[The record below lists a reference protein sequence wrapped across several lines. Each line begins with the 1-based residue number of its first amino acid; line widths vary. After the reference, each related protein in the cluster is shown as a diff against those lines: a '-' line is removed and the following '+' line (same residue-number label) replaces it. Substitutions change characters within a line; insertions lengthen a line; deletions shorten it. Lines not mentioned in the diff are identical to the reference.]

1 MSEKYAGLTLGV
13 DVSQV
18 NNAVKSLQQFKKA
31 NDDAKKSVNE
41 FVDSEVVA
49 RQQAKQLAEELA
61 RQKAEFKK
69 IQESI
74 DPTASKM
81 DKLRKAAT
89 QLDALWKNGVV
100 PDQTFFELG
109 AILETQQNKL
119 IATKK
124 AMTEEGRAALEESK
138 NKARAAEEAKKF
150 VQALREQEEAAGKSK
165 SELLEMKAA
174 QLGVSQEAAPYIARL
189 KEQEKQIQ
197 KLGISTG
204 QYKQAMAQLPMQITD
219 VVTSLASG
227 MPVWLVAVQQGGQ
240 IKDSFGG
247 ASNALKALLSFLNP
261 VNVAFGLLSG
271 TLAIAAYN
279 AYKTQ
284 TEFEAIKKTVQ
295 ETTGLTGDFAEKI
308 ATGIQ
313 ELSYK
318 TGESAEDLAKAY
330 ITTKDGASEAIKKL
344 VDVGMTYDDAK
355 KKVNEYKGASSF
367 VSLNNEIANHKNKVL
382 ELGESWYE
390 VLKAKRDYA
399 SPSGGLLGKELGY
412 VNPMLKFAL
421 NTYEDIG
428 KVVKDA
434 NKDMAERAERIDK
447 ENLSLNRVR
456 AAQEALNKAIE
467 DQKGVARSADEELKK
482 RAAENVEFR
491 RKELEEI
498 KKQEQKKKEAKGGIV
513 RGPTEQLDKELYVLK
528 AQLETLKEHRT
539 VNDVISRQR
548 KSLWSIEKQIE
559 ILEDAQSKRK
569 LTGAEQALLNEQ
581 KAVLEMAR
589 QKAELGDQIV
599 LQERKNKLEQ
609 DSIKFIRETQA
620 AIDVLGLKQLGYTEK
635 QIERELELRKLRTD
649 YEAQGGSV
657 SDEVFQQMEAKLK
670 QYYQAQD
677 EVQGNWLAGAKNAWE
692 LFAEDANNAYGN
704 VQQIASEALSGL
716 TNQLANFIATGKANF
731 KDFSTAIIKMIIQM
745 ITKMVVFNALS
756 GLMGGQ
762 TWTMGSL
769 LKNIGGFAGGG
780 YTGDGGKYEPAGIVH
795 KGEFVMTKEA
805 TQRIGVG
812 NLYRMMRGYA
822 NGGVV
827 GGSGYTGGGAVTGG
841 APQFNIGGIDVSI
854 NNGSD
859 PKGIETGVK
868 MIFTDMIKRSCMQ
881 GGEVYEFVMS
891 KRG

>member
-1 MSEKYAGLTLGV
+1 MAEKYAGLTLGV

-49 RQQAKQLAEELA
+49 RQQAKQFAEELA

-89 QLDALWKNGVV
+89 QLDALWKKGIV
-100 PDQTFFELG
+100 PDETFFELG

-150 VQALREQEEAAGKSK
+150 IQALREQEEAAGKSK

-204 QYKQAMAQLPMQITD
+204 QYNQAMKLLPMQITD

-227 MPVWLVAVQQGGQ
+227 MPVWLVAIQQGGQ

-313 ELSYK
+313 ELSDK

-382 ELGESWYE
+382 ELGDSWYE

-447 ENLSLNRVR
+447 ENLALNRVR

-657 SDEVFQQMEAKLK
+657 SDEVFQQMEEKLK
-670 QYYQAQD
+670 LYYQTQD

-692 LFAEDANNAYGN
+692 VFAEDANNAYGN
-704 VQQIASEALSGL
+704 VQQIASEALNGL

-827 GGSGYTGGGAVTGG
+827 GSSGYTGGGAVTGG
-841 APQFNIGGIDVSI
+841 TPQFNIGGIDVSI

>member
-1 MSEKYAGLTLGV
+1 MAEKYAGLTLGV

-49 RQQAKQLAEELA
+49 RQQAKQFAEELA

-81 DKLRKAAT
+81 DKLRNAAT
-89 QLDALWKNGVV
+89 QLDALWKKGIV
-100 PDQTFFELG
+100 PDETFFELG

-150 VQALREQEEAAGKSK
+150 IQALREQEEAAGKSK

-204 QYKQAMAQLPMQITD
+204 QYNQAMKLLPMQITD

-227 MPVWLVAVQQGGQ
+227 MPVWLVAIQQGGQ

-313 ELSYK
+313 ELSDK

-367 VSLNNEIANHKNKVL
+367 VGLNNDIANHKNKIL

-447 ENLSLNRVR
+447 ENLALNRVR

-581 KAVLEMAR
+581 KSVLEMAR

-670 QYYQAQD
+670 QYYQTQD

-704 VQQIASEALSGL
+704 VQQIASEALNGL

-827 GGSGYTGGGAVTGG
+827 GSSGYTGGGAVTGG

-854 NNGSD
+854 TNGND

>member
-1 MSEKYAGLTLGV
+1 MAEKYAGLTLGV

-89 QLDALWKNGVV
+89 QLDALWKKGVV

-279 AYKTQ
+279 AYKAQ
-284 TEFEAIKKTVQ
+284 TELEAIKKTVQ
-295 ETTGLTGDFAEKI
+295 ETTGLSGEFAEKI
-308 ATGIQ
+308 AIGIQ
-313 ELSYK
+313 ELSDK

-434 NKDMAERAERIDK
+434 NNDMAERAERIDK

-670 QYYQAQD
+670 QYYQTQD

-692 LFAEDANNAYGN
+692 MFAEDANNAYGN
-704 VQQIASEALSGL
+704 VQQIASEALNGL

-827 GGSGYTGGGAVTGG
+827 GSSGYTGGGAVTGG

-854 NNGSD
+854 TNGND

>member
-1 MSEKYAGLTLGV
+1 MAEKYAGLTLGV

-89 QLDALWKNGVV
+89 QLDALWKKGVV

-279 AYKTQ
+279 AYKAQ
-284 TEFEAIKKTVQ
+284 TELEAIKKTVQ
-295 ETTGLTGDFAEKI
+295 ETTGLSGEFAEKI
-308 ATGIQ
+308 AIGIQ
-313 ELSYK
+313 ELSDK

-447 ENLSLNRVR
+447 ENLALNRVR

-467 DQKGVARSADEELKK
+467 DQKNVARSADEELKK

-559 ILEDAQSKRK
+559 ILENAQSKRK

-609 DSIKFIRETQA
+609 DSLKFIRETEA
-620 AIDVLGLKQLGYTEK
+620 AIDAIGLKQFGYTEK

-657 SDEVFQQMEAKLK
+657 SDEVFQQMETKLK
-670 QYYQAQD
+670 LYYQAQD
-677 EVQGNWLAGAKNAWE
+677 EAQGNWLAGAKNAWE

-704 VQQIASEALSGL
+704 VQQIASEALNGL

-827 GGSGYTGGGAVTGG
+827 GSSGYTGGGAVTGG

-854 NNGSD
+854 TNGND

>member
-1 MSEKYAGLTLGV
+1 MAEKYAGLTLGV

-89 QLDALWKNGVV
+89 QLDALWKKGVV

-174 QLGVSQEAAPYIARL
+174 QLGVSQEAAPYIARM

-204 QYKQAMAQLPMQITD
+204 QYKQAMQQLPMQITD

-279 AYKTQ
+279 AHKAQ
-284 TEFEAIKKTVQ
+284 TELEAIKKTVQ
-295 ETTGLTGDFAEKI
+295 ETTGLSGEFAEKI
-308 ATGIQ
+308 AIGIQ
-313 ELSYK
+313 ELSDK

-559 ILEDAQSKRK
+559 ILENAQSKRK
-569 LTGAEQALLNEQ
+569 LTGAEQALLSEQ

-609 DSIKFIRETQA
+609 DSLKFIRETEA
-620 AIDVLGLKQLGYTEK
+620 AIDAIGLKQLGYTEK

-657 SDEVFQQMEAKLK
+657 SDEVFQQMETKLK
-670 QYYQAQD
+670 LYYQAQD
-677 EVQGNWLAGAKNAWE
+677 EAQGNWLAGAKNAWE

-704 VQQIASEALSGL
+704 VQQIASEALNGL

-827 GGSGYTGGGAVTGG
+827 GGSGYTGGGTVTGG

-854 NNGSD
+854 NNGND

-868 MIFTDMIKRSCMQ
+868 MIFTDMIRRSCMQ

>member
-1 MSEKYAGLTLGV
+1 MAEKYAGLTLGV

-49 RQQAKQLAEELA
+49 RQQAKQFAEELA

-89 QLDALWKNGVV
+89 QLDALWKKGIV
-100 PDQTFFELG
+100 PDETFFELG

-150 VQALREQEEAAGKSK
+150 IQALREQEEAAGKSK

-204 QYKQAMAQLPMQITD
+204 QYNQAMKLLPMQITD

-227 MPVWLVAVQQGGQ
+227 MPVWLVAIQQGGQ

-313 ELSYK
+313 ELSDK

-367 VSLNNEIANHKNKVL
+367 VGLNNDIANHKNKIL

-447 ENLSLNRVR
+447 ENLALNRVR

-670 QYYQAQD
+670 QYYQTQD

-692 LFAEDANNAYGN
+692 MFAEDANNAYGN
-704 VQQIASEALSGL
+704 VQQIASEALNGL

-827 GGSGYTGGGAVTGG
+827 GSSGYTGGGAVTGG

-868 MIFTDMIKRSCMQ
+868 MIFTDMIRRSCMQ

>member
-1 MSEKYAGLTLGV
+1 MAEKYAGLTLGV

-49 RQQAKQLAEELA
+49 RQQAKQFAEELA

-89 QLDALWKNGVV
+89 QLDALWKKGVV
-100 PDQTFFELG
+100 PDETFFELG

-150 VQALREQEEAAGKSK
+150 IQALREQEEAAGKSK

-204 QYKQAMAQLPMQITD
+204 QYNQAMKLLPMQITD

-227 MPVWLVAVQQGGQ
+227 MPVWLVAIQQGGQ

-313 ELSYK
+313 ELSDK

-367 VSLNNEIANHKNKVL
+367 VGLNNDIANHKNKIL

-447 ENLSLNRVR
+447 ENLALNRVR

-581 KAVLEMAR
+581 KSVLEMAR

-670 QYYQAQD
+670 QYYQTQD

-704 VQQIASEALSGL
+704 VQQIASEALNGL

-822 NGGVV
+822 NGGAV
-827 GGSGYTGGGAVTGG
+827 GSSGYTGGGAVTGG

-854 NNGSD
+854 NNGND

>member
-1 MSEKYAGLTLGV
+1 MAEKYAGLTLGV

-89 QLDALWKNGVV
+89 QLDALWKKGVV

-279 AYKTQ
+279 AYKAQ
-284 TEFEAIKKTVQ
+284 TELEAIKKTVQ
-295 ETTGLTGDFAEKI
+295 ETTGLSGEFAEKI
-308 ATGIQ
+308 AIGIQ
-313 ELSYK
+313 ELSDK

-670 QYYQAQD
+670 QYYQTQD

-692 LFAEDANNAYGN
+692 MFAEDANNAYGN
-704 VQQIASEALSGL
+704 VQQIASEALNGL

-827 GGSGYTGGGAVTGG
+827 GSSGYTGGGAVTGG

-854 NNGSD
+854 TNGND